1 MLPGAIIRARLRAAS
16 GRPEA
21 RLLLADQLAE
31 RGSGPEAVRQIA
43 AAARDGLPEAQ
54 VRLGLCYLRGQGVPP
69 SLNEA
74 RHWLECAAEGGDVSA
89 QTWLATLAM
98 HGISGAYNRG
108 PFEGR
113 EAGGKAEPDYV
124 VAAGLARRAANAGSP
139 EARALLATILNR
151 EPATDEARD
160 EADSLFSESAKA
172 GWPLGQLGHAMTL
185 LRVGTPEAMRQA
197 RDLLSAAARSGLPT
211 AHFLL
216 GAMAESGVGA
226 EDGGTVPD
234 VAAAVPH
241 YRTAAEQGHAA
252 AKTRLGLALLT
263 GRGTKRSL
271 VEAETWL
278 QRAAHDG
285 DAMAA
290 AVLGD
295 FHASQDMASREGQPP
310 DLKAAARWYRHA
322 AELGHPGSARALAST
337 IAAGAEG
344 KPDPGEIAGWL
355 ETAIE
360 GGEASAWPE
369 LGGLIASAALPPDQL
384 PALHG
389 WLQRMIHEDR
399 PEAGY
404 YVGICVNN
412 GIGTPADYVLAR
424 RYYLWAAGQ
433 GVIEAMVAAGEML
446 LNGRGGRADPEL
458 ARALFEY
465 AGKRNHA
472 GANYALGVIAG
483 DDRERAMMHF
493 RRAAALGHQKAKS
506 LTDSGLAVA

>member
-1 MLPGAIIRARLRAAS
+1 MPPGAIIRARLRAAS

-31 RGSGPEAVRQIA
+31 RGSEQQAVRQIA
-43 AAARDGLPEAQ
+43 AAAQYGMPEAQ
-54 VRLGLCYLRGQGVPP
+54 ARLGLCYLRGQGVPP

-74 RHWLECAAEGGDVSA
+74 RHWLERAAEGGDASA

-98 HGISGAYNRG
+98 HGVSGAYNRG
-108 PFEGR
+108 PFE
-113 EAGGKAEPDYV
+113 AAGKAEPDYV
-124 VAAGLARRAANAGSP
+124 LAADLARRAANAGSP

-151 EPATDEARD
+151 GPATDEARD
-160 EADSLFSESAKA
+160 EADSLFSQSAKA

-185 LRVGTPEAMRQA
+185 LRAGTPDAMRQA
-197 RDLLSAAARSGLPT
+197 RDLLSEAARSGLPT

-226 EDGGTVPD
+226 EGGGAAPD

-241 YRTAAEQGHAA
+241 YRAAAESGHAA
-252 AKTRLGLALLT
+252 AKTRLGLALLI

-295 FHASQDMASREGQPP
+295 FHASQDRSPP
-310 DLKAAARWYRHA
+310 DLEAAARWYRHA
-322 AELGHPGSARALAST
+322 AELGHPGSARALARS

-344 KPDPGEIAGWL
+344 KPDPGEIVSWL
-355 ETAIE
+355 EAAIE

-369 LGGLIASAALPPDQL
+369 LGGLIASAALPPAQL

-424 RYYLWAAGQ
+424 RYYLWAAGE

-446 LNGRGGRADPEL
+446 LNGRGGRADPDL

-483 DDRERAMMHF
+483 SDHAGAMVHF
-493 RRAAALGHQKAKS
+493 RKAAALGHQKARL
-506 LTDSGLAVA
+506 LTGSDLAAA